1 MSSPIVIDGHLYM
14 HLGNQRLE
22 CIDLASGESRW
33 RSESFGKYW
42 SLVYQDDKI
51 LALDEAGMLYLIRA
65 NPEAF
70 DLLDSLEVSKQQTWG
85 HLAVDGD
92 QIFVREL
99 EGISAFGW
107 SPDSLAAKR

>member
-1 MSSPIVIDGHLYM
+1 M

-22 CIDLASGESRW
+22 CIDLANGESRW
-33 RSESFGKYW
+33 RSQSFGKYW
-42 SLVYQDDKI
+42 SLVHQGDKI

-70 DLLDSLEVSKQQTWG
+70 DLLDSLEVSKQETWG

-92 QIFVREL
+92 QLFVREL
-99 EGISAFGW
+99 KGISAFGW
-107 SPDSLAAKR
+107 TNGSLAAKR